1 MPRATWKGYISFG
14 LVNIPVALYSGEK
27 RADLQFDLLD
37 SRDNAKI
44 RYQRVNEETGEEV
57 PWDQIV
63 RAYEYQDGNYVLV
76 GEDDFA
82 RAAVES
88 TKLIAVDTFVVQ
100 HEIRPYFYEK
110 PYIAVPDKGGEKAYV
125 LLREAL
131 QQTNRVGIAKVVI
144 RGRQYLVAVMVENN
158 AIMVNRLRFQQE
170 LVDPGSLDLPSERL
184 REYGVTAQELDAAER
199 LIMAMAGEWQPGNY
213 QDDYRN
219 ALLNWIEKKAR
230 VGEMVPEMEETPQ
243 SAGQGQPINIMEL
256 LERSLQEAHSR

>member
-1 MPRATWKGYISFG
+1 MTRATWKGFISFG
-14 LVNIPVALYSGEK
+14 LVNIPVALYSAEK

-63 RAYEYQDGNYVLV
+63 RAYEYQNGNYVLV
-76 GEDDFA
+76 GEEDFA

-88 TKLIAVDTFVVQ
+88 TKTIAVDTFVEQ
-100 HEIRPYFYEK
+100 QAIRPYFYEK

-158 AIMVNRLRFQQE
+158 AIMVNRMRFSQE
-170 LVDPGSLDLPSERL
+170 LIDPASLDLPSGRL
-184 REYGVTAQELDAAER
+184 REYNISAQELDTAEQ
-199 LIMAMAGEWQPGNY
+199 LVMAMAGEWRPDNY
-213 QDDYRN
+213 RDDYRD
-219 ALLNWIEKKAR
+219 ALLNWIGKKAR
-230 VGEMVPEMEETPQ
+230 VGEVVPEEEVQPETAQ
-243 SAGQGQPINIMEL
+243 AQPINIMDL
-256 LERSLQEAHSR
+256 LDRSLQEARSR